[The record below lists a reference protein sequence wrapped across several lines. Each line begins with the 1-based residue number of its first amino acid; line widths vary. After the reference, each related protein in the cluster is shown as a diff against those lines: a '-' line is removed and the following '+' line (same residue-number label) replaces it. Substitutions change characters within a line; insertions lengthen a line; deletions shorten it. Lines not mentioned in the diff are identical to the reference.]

1 MDCFDYVAH
10 QSWFEIKMM
19 MMMMLVSFPTE
30 ANLPVF
36 TPERGELRTGGCSF
50 ETASKSIN

>member
-1 MDCFDYVAH
+1 M
-10 QSWFEIKMM
+10 MM

-36 TPERGELRTGGCSF
+36 TPERGVLLVHVLLKRPAKVLF
-50 ETASKSIN
+50 EFCFINEINYFS